1 MRDTLIVF
9 GVLLLVLMLLS
20 SFGGSIRPKESFSS
34 LETSALPMVQ
44 LPPAT
49 KKASF
54 FDELKQTLNVP
65 GPSVEDGV
73 SDAPAPVA
81 IQRQNSDPSAMQ
93 LPAISSNVIMAP
105 EPAGVAAP
113 PDSTSEPSSNIMQP
127 PPVISEN
134 FVPEPFTEEDIY
146 MNEDFAPY

>member
-54 FDELKQTLNVP
+54 FDELQQTLNVP
-65 GPSVEDGV
+65 GPTVEDGV

-93 LPAISSNVIMAP
+93 LPPIYSNATVAP

-113 PDSTSEPSSNIMQP
+113 PDSEPSSNIMQP